1 MIPQEKEHPQT
12 VVIGRLYNRIPHYI
26 FIENVTTTDNNM
38 YTTQHQ
44 IPPPPLLP
52 SGFNSDNCSN
62 RKRRQVRE
70 RKKFSHPT
78 QVRYEGDDLFEIVKD
93 TETAPKLSKRS
104 KAKAKKALLLF
115 QEQHQRR
122 HDEQLKE
129 LRQQAVAAINTA
141 SIREYYEKRSSGMVT
156 QTQNALD
163 IMGIDEYSNIPY
175 YDIENENEK
184 NYQYNCF
191 LRHILPFFQRDD

>member
-1 MIPQEKEHPQT
+1 
-12 VVIGRLYNRIPHYI
+12 
-26 FIENVTTTDNNM
+26 M

-52 SGFNSDNCSN
+52 PGFNSDNCSN

-70 RKKFSHPT
+70 RKKFSHPRT
-78 QVRYEGDDLFEIVKD
+78 QVVRDEGDDLVEIVKD
-93 TETAPKLSKRS
+93 TDTAPTLSKRS
-104 KAKAKKALLLF
+104 TAKAKKALLLC

-122 HDEQLKE
+122 RHDEQLQE

-163 IMGIDEYSNIPY
+163 MMGLDEFSNIPY
-175 YDIENENEK
+175 YDIENENE
-184 NYQYNCF
+184 NNNQNNCF
-191 LRHILPFFQRDD
+191 LTHILPFFQRDD